1 MPRSNIFKKR
11 KKNNKLFLVSFV
23 IITFILVYISYINKI
38 NNGQL
43 IVIKEN
49 KDKFYIIPKDKG
61 GQKIENLNKKSLNL
75 IAKET
80 NEKTLSKPTDLYFSI
95 QFYSDNN
102 LGKVNDYLEK
112 ITNLDENIYDL
123 EKFYILALFTD
134 IGEEYF
140 LLYQN
145 FKTKKKAKDFCMNF
159 LSKIDQCLIIDTT
172 KF

>member
-1 MPRSNIFKKR
+1 MNFIELQSIVQGKVFKNEPMSKHTTYGIGGPA
-11 KKNNKLFLVSFV
+11 FA
-23 IITFILVYISYINKI
+23 
-38 NNGQL
+38 
-43 IVIKEN
+43 
-49 KDKFYIIPKDKG
+49 YIIPKDKG